1 MRVLVIEDDALVG
14 AAIQMILDREGC
26 QTVHAR
32 DADSGIEA
40 FESSSFDLVI
50 VDIFIPGVNGL
61 KTIAGLCNRAPTI
74 SILAISGFRF
84 RGSMDP
90 GLDFLSMAA
99 SVGATV
105 CLRKPFTHPQLM
117 AAVRASFNPA
127 LSNVSSVA
135 IETQHKDRHDGTEH
149 LSLQY
154 SAVSASA

>member
-26 QTVHAR
+26 QTVHAC
-32 DADSGIEA
+32 DADGGIEA

-50 VDIFIPGVNGL
+50 VDIFIRGVNGL
-61 KTIAGLCNRAPTI
+61 KIIAGLCNRAPTI

-90 GLDFLSMAA
+90 ALDFLSMAA

-117 AAVRASFNPA
+117 AAVRASFNPG
-127 LSNVSSVA
+127 LSNVPSVA

-149 LSLQY
+149 SSLRY
-154 SAVSASA
+154 SGSAST